1 MTNTRPSRHVAPLA
15 GVQLVYGVVLRQII
29 SRGRIIGLGLLSCLA
44 IVIGF
49 ALGASE
55 DVSVRDGVDVIGG
68 LAFTVIIPAVSLV
81 FASGALGDLREDR
94 TLVYFWLRPLDRWPI
109 VVGAVLA
116 AITVVLPLTL
126 VPIGISAILSG
137 VGNGIVGG
145 TLLASA
151 AAVVAYVAVFT
162 TFAVY
167 LKRPIVWGL
176 AYILIFEGF
185 IASAGAGIARF
196 SIRKYTRSILQDQ
209 VGIPSDK
216 WNYSVSYSIMV
227 LAAVALVAVVVA
239 SRRLDKLDVD

>member
-1 MTNTRPSRHVAPLA
+1 MTTTRPSRHVAPLA
-15 GVQLVYGVVLRQII
+15 GVKLVYSVIIRQII
-29 SRGRIIGLGLLSCLA
+29 SRGRIFGLGALSCLA

-49 ALGASE
+49 ALGATD
-55 DVSVRDGVDVIGG
+55 DVTLSDGVDVIGG
-68 LAFTVIIPAVSLV
+68 LAFTVIIPAVALV

-109 VVGAVLA
+109 AVGAMLA

-126 VPIGISAILSG
+126 IPIGASAILSG
-137 VGNGIVGG
+137 VGNGILLG
-145 TLLASA
+145 TLIAGA

-162 TFAVY
+162 VFAVY
-167 LKRPIVWGL
+167 LKRSIVWGL

-209 VGIPSDK
+209 VGIPSNN
-216 WNYSVSYSIMV
+216 WNYSVGYSLAVLAGVVVVAVV
-227 LAAVALVAVVVA
+227 LAA
-239 SRRLDKLDVD
+239 RRLDNLDVD